1 MEATMSAEHG
11 NHDLV
16 IESKV
21 MEGTLEPQPETRREL
36 QLGDDPKPKKPN
48 IACLYHG
55 INALFL

>member
-1 MEATMSAEHG
+1 MSA
-11 NHDLV
+11 HDLV

-21 MEGTLEPQPETRREL
+21 MEDTLEAQPETRREL
-36 QLGDDPKPKKPN
+36 QFGDDPKPKKPN

>member
-1 MEATMSAEHG
+1 MSAEHG

-36 QLGDDPKPKKPN
+36 QFGDDPKPKKPN